1 METDRWKR
9 VEDLLQSA
17 LELPADQQEEFLRQA
32 CGGDTALL
40 QEVRSL
46 LASHRKVGSFLE
58 PPGIGVAAQSAG
70 ISGALQARPSITG
83 QVISHYRILGPL
95 GSGGMGVVYKAE
107 DTLLGRMAALKFL
120 PEDTAHDPAALER
133 FRREARAASALNH
146 PNICTIYEIG
156 EHEGRSFIA
165 MEFLDGMT
173 LRQRIG
179 GNPLEMETLLP
190 LAIEIADALEAAH
203 AEGIVHRDV
212 KPANIFVTQRG
223 HAKVLD
229 FGLAKLTGRVKE
241 KDGSGEEET
250 ALTADPLTGR
260 GSALG
265 TVAYMSPE
273 QARAK
278 ELDSRTDLF
287 SFGAVLYEMATGKQP
302 FRGESEATIYEAI
315 LNRDPVPPAELNRE
329 VPAKLEEIIHKAL
342 EKDRNLRYQHA
353 ADVRTDLQRLK
364 RDSESGHSAAVG
376 SGRAATRTLGPLGLA
391 KGGKILVPILLLAA
405 GITGGL
411 YYRSH
416 QTKLLTD
423 KDTIILSDFDN
434 KTGDPVFDDTLKQ
447 GLSVQLQ
454 QSPFLELI
462 SDRQTNETLRLMGRS
477 AGDRLTPEITREV
490 CVRTGSKA
498 MVTGSIASLGS
509 QYVIGLKAV
518 NCETGEILAEAQ
530 QQAEKKE
537 AVLNALD
544 GATVNL
550 RSKLGESLS
559 SVQKYATTLSKV
571 TTPSLDAL
579 KAYSQGQKIRRA
591 QGDTAALPFFK
602 RAVELDPNF
611 ADPYAGISSI
621 YCNLNEESRA
631 AEFARKAYEL
641 REKTSELE
649 RFGIETNYYECAT
662 GELDKA
668 LQVMELWRQN
678 YPRGLDP
685 CIDPSSVS
693 ASLGDHQRALDL
705 CLESPA
711 VEAKSAFYYM
721 NLASAYMN
729 LNRLDEAEAVYK
741 RAEQHQVKNEILLEG
756 RYLTAFLRGDDKRMS
771 WLASTAMGKPGT
783 EDLLLA
789 VQADTAGWYGK
800 LKKARDLTR
809 QAMDSAQNNDAK
821 ETAAVY
827 QAMAALREVESGNRE
842 RAREDATAALK
853 LAPNQ
858 YVQVLA
864 ALSLARAGDTAGAE
878 RVADELAK
886 VFPLDTLVQRYWLP
900 TIRAAVALEH
910 KAPDRAIELLET
922 VGALELSEP
931 RAAGTVLCPVYVRG
945 EAYLMLH
952 DGKAAAAEFQKFI
965 DHRGLVVNFPWGAL
979 ARLGLAR
986 AFAMQ
991 GDEARARAAYQD
1003 FLSLW
1008 KDGDP
1013 ESPVLR
1019 RAKEEYARLSR
1030 SNTELSDDPRA
1041 VEANPRRQ

>member
-1 METDRWKR
+1 MNAERWKQ
-9 VEDLLQSA
+9 VEDLLQGA
-17 LELPADQQEEFLRQA
+17 LEHPAEQQEEFLCQA
-32 CGGDTALL
+32 CGDDTALL
-40 QEVRSL
+40 QEVQSL
-46 LASHRKVGSFLE
+46 LTSHRKVGSFLE
-58 PPGIGVAAQSAG
+58 PPGTDVAAQAVVISATVQAG
-70 ISGALQARPSITG
+70 PSISGQT
-83 QVISHYRILGPL
+83 VSHYRILGPL

-107 DTLLGRMAALKFL
+107 DSLLGRMAALKFL
-120 PEDTAHDPAALER
+120 PDGAAHDPAALER

-156 EHEGRSFIA
+156 EHEGRAFIA
-165 MEFLDGMT
+165 MEFLDGQT

-179 GNPLEMETLLP
+179 GRPLEMESVLP

-203 AEGIVHRDV
+203 AEGIVHRDI
-212 KPANIFVTQRG
+212 KPANIFVTTRG

-229 FGLAKLTGRVKE
+229 FGLAKLTGTRRG
-241 KDGSGEEET
+241 KDAAGSGEDET

-302 FRGESEATIYEAI
+302 FRGESEATIYDAI

-329 VPAKLEEIIHKAL
+329 LPTKLEEIIHKAL

-364 RDSESGHSAAVG
+364 RDSESGHLAGAAG
-376 SGRAATRTLGPLGLA
+376 SGWAATQAHGRLGLA
-391 KGGKILVPILLLAA
+391 KGAKILVPALLLAA
-405 GITGGL
+405 GITAGL

-416 QTKLLTD
+416 QSKLLTD
-423 KDTIILSDFDN
+423 KDTIILSDFNN

-462 SDRQTNETLRLMGRS
+462 SDRRTNETLRLMGRS
-477 AGDRLTPEITREV
+477 AGDRLTPDITREV

-509 QYVIGLKAV
+509 QYVVGLKAV

-530 QQAEKKE
+530 QHAEKKE
-537 AVLNALD
+537 AVLDALD
-544 GATVNL
+544 GTAVTL

-559 SVQKYATTLSKV
+559 SVQKYDTTLSKA
-571 TTPSLDAL
+571 TTTSLDAL
-579 KAYSQGQKIRRA
+579 KAYSQGQKIRHA
-591 QGDTAALPFFK
+591 QGDTAALPFLK
-602 RAVELDPNF
+602 HAVELDPNF
-611 ADPYAGISSI
+611 AVPYATISSI

-631 AEFARKAYEL
+631 AEFAQKAYAL
-641 REKTSELE
+641 RENTSELE

-668 LQVMELWRQN
+668 MQVMELWRQN

-685 CIDPSSVS
+685 CIDPSAVS
-693 ASLGDHQRALDL
+693 ASLGDHQRALEL

-711 VEAKSAFYYM
+711 VEPKSSLYYL

-729 LNRLDEAEAVYK
+729 LNRLDEAEATYK

-756 RYLTAFLRGDDKRMS
+756 SYLTAFLRGDDERMS
-771 WLASTAMGKPGT
+771 WLAATAVSKPGT

-789 VQADTAGWYGK
+789 AQADTAGWYGK

-821 ETAAVY
+821 ETAAAY

-864 ALSLARAGDTAGAE
+864 GLSLARAGDTAGAE

-886 VFPLDTLVQRYWLP
+886 AFPLDTLVQRYWLP
-900 TIRAAVALEH
+900 TIRAAVALER
-910 KAPDRAIELLET
+910 KAPDRAIELLKT
-922 VGALELSEP
+922 VGALELGQP
-931 RAAGTVLCPVYVRG
+931 RGAGTVLCPAYVRG

-965 DHRGLVVNFPWGAL
+965 EHRGLVGNFFWGAL

-986 AFAMQ
+986 AFAME
-991 GDEARARAAYQD
+991 GDQARARAAYQD
-1003 FLSLW
+1003 FLTLW

-1013 ESPVLR
+1013 ETPVLR
-1019 RAKEEYARLSR
+1019 RAKEEYARLPR
-1030 SNTELSDDPRA
+1030 SKTELSDT

>member
-1 METDRWKR
+1 MDAKRWKR

-17 LELPADQQEEFLRQA
+17 LHLPADQQQEFLRQA
-32 CGGDTALL
+32 CRDDTSLF

-46 LASHRKVGSFLE
+46 LTSDRRAGGFLE
-58 PPGIGVAAQSAG
+58 SPLVKVPTSAAVSSGTSPKASA
-70 ISGALQARPSITG
+70 ITG
-83 QVISHYRILGPL
+83 QTISHYRVLGPL
-95 GSGGMGVVYKAE
+95 GSGGMGVVYKAA
-107 DTLLGRMAALKFL
+107 DTSLGRLVALKFL
-120 PEDTAHDPAALER
+120 PEETAQQPAALER

-156 EHEGRSFIA
+156 EHDGRAFLA

-173 LRQRIG
+173 VRQRIG
-179 GNPLEMETLLP
+179 GRPLEIEDVLGLG
-190 LAIEIADALEAAH
+190 IEIADALEAAH
-203 AEGIVHRDV
+203 AQGIVHRDI
-212 KPANIFVTQRG
+212 KPANIFVTKNG

-229 FGLAKLTGRVKE
+229 FGLAKLTGIRRATE
-241 KDGSGEEET
+241 AGSGEAET
-250 ALTADPLTGR
+250 ALIAEPLTGQ

-287 SFGAVLYEMATGKQP
+287 SFGTVLYEMATGKRA
-302 FRGESEATIYEAI
+302 FHGESDATIFDAI
-315 LNRDPVPPAELNRE
+315 LNREPVSPRDVNPKI
-329 VPAKLEEIIHKAL
+329 PAKLGEIIQKAL

-353 ADVRTDLQRLK
+353 ADIRTDLQRMK
-364 RDSESGHSAAVG
+364 RDSESGRLAAAGSLHARPTATGHPAGTKLAKILAPVLVLAAVI
-376 SGRAATRTLGPLGLA
+376 AVGLYYR
-391 KGGKILVPILLLAA
+391 V
-405 GITGGL
+405 

-462 SDRQTNETLRLMGRS
+462 SDRRTNETLKLMGRS

-509 QYVIGLKAV
+509 QYVLGLKAV
-518 NCETGEILAEAQ
+518 NCDTGEILAEAQ
-530 QQAEKKE
+530 QRAEKKE
-537 AVLNALD
+537 TVLDALAGAAVS
-544 GATVNL
+544 L
-550 RSKLGESLS
+550 RRKLGESLS
-559 SVQKYATTLSKV
+559 SVQKYTTTLSKV

-579 KAYSQGQKIRRA
+579 KAYSQGQKIRHT
-591 QGDTAALPFFK
+591 QGDTAALPFLK

-611 ADPYAGISSI
+611 ADPYATISSI
-621 YCNLNEESRA
+621 YCNLNEEGRA
-631 AEFARKAYEL
+631 AEFGRKAYEL

-649 RFGIETNYYECAT
+649 KFGIETNYYECVT

-668 LQVMELWRQN
+668 MQVMELWRQN

-685 CIDPSSVS
+685 CIDPSYIAGV
-693 ASLGDHQRALDL
+693 LGNHQRALDL
-705 CLESPA
+705 CLESPPLNPN
-711 VEAKSAFYYM
+711 SAIYYV
-721 NLASAYMN
+721 NFAGAYMN

-741 RAEQHQVKNEILLEG
+741 KAEERQVKNEILLQG
-756 RYLTAFLRGDDKRMS
+756 HYQLAFLKNDEEQMAR
-771 WLASTAMGKPGT
+771 LASTATGKPGT

-800 LKKARDLTR
+800 LKKARDLTQ
-809 QAMDSAQNNDAK
+809 QAMDSAQDNDAK

-827 QAMAALREVESGNRE
+827 QAIAAFREVESGNRE

-858 YVQVLA
+858 HVQVLA
-864 ALSLARAGDTAGAE
+864 ALSLARAGDTADAE

-886 VFPLDTLVQRYWLP
+886 TFPLDTLVQRYWLP
-900 TIRAAVALEH
+900 TIRAAVALER
-910 KAPDRAIELLET
+910 KIPGRAIELLKAAS
-922 VGALELSEP
+922 ALELSQP
-931 RAAGTVLCPVYVRG
+931 MGSGIVLCPAYVRG

-952 DGKAAAAEFQKFI
+952 DGKAAAAEFQRFI
-965 DHRGLVVNFPWGAL
+965 DHRGLVVNVPTGAL

-986 AFAMQ
+986 AYAVSGDRTQAM
-991 GDEARARAAYQD
+991 AAYQE
-1003 FLSLW
+1003 FLTIW
-1008 KDGDP
+1008 KDADP
-1013 ESPVLR
+1013 DVPALQQ
-1019 RAKEEYARLSR
+1019 AKAEDAGLSR
-1030 SNTELSDDPRA
+1030 NRIE
-1041 VEANPRRQ
+1041 